1 MNQLEER
8 NYYEQED
15 ELDLLDLFRTIMKHK
30 YMIAIV
36 TIVITLFMIVGGYLY
51 NKSKAITTTIITLNY
66 PGRENG
72 KTPNGALL
80 TTNEIVPLDVLNN
93 VYDKHKDIIKEKDKR
108 DFINSVELVSV
119 VPDYIK
125 KRIEEAEKKGEKY
138 IYTPSE
144 FQIVS
149 KDNKKIVD
157 DIANESVASFIERYR
172 PNYTIQPIKIEG
184 DYDYPTVFELI
195 SDKIDTLK
203 TLVND
208 RDKKHFI
215 SNKSGYSF
223 DKIRQNIE
231 SLEKL
236 ELQDYYSY
244 YTVHNLSLD
253 MKAREVRYK
262 SNIQVLK
269 LQREGLI
276 SQRDTIKKMIDDY
289 RPGEKSFII
298 GNVGELQKKL
308 DQSDEYYGK
317 LIDQY
322 LNLNRSIVEKEQ
334 RIKKLEEENKVALVY
349 PTEQQK
355 EKMNLKLDVLI
366 NRLNSIIEDVNT
378 INDEY
383 IRVTYSNMISIT
395 APVIETTAGK
405 PLYMYLAVGIILGLF
420 TGIFFS
426 FIAEFKEDYKKR
438 YGK

>member
-15 ELDLLDLFRTIMKHK
+15 ELDLLDLVRTLMKHK

-36 TIVITLFMIVGGYLY
+36 TIVITLFMIVGGYFY
-51 NKSKAITTTIITLNY
+51 NKSKAITTTVITLNY
-66 PGRENG
+66 PDRENG

-108 DFINSVELVSV
+108 DFINSIDLVWMI
-119 VPDYIK
+119 PDHIK
-125 KRIEEAEKKGEKY
+125 KRIKDAENRGEKY
-138 IYTPSE
+138 NYTPSE

-262 SNIQVLK
+262 SDIQVLK

-289 RPGEKSFII
+289 RPGEKNFII

-395 APVIETTAGK
+395 APVIETTTGK
-405 PLYMYLAVGIILGLF
+405 PLYMYLALGIILGLF

-438 YGK
+438 YAK

>member
-8 NYYEQED
+8 KKLNREEV
-15 ELDLLDLFRTIMKHK
+15 DLLDLVRTVMKHK
-30 YMIAIV
+30 KLIVMV
-36 TIVITLFMIVGGYLY
+36 TIIVALFMTIGGYFY
-51 NKSKAITTTIITLNY
+51 NKSKAITTTVITLNY

-80 TTNEIVPLDVLNN
+80 TNSEILPLDVLNN
-93 VYDKHKDIIKEKDKR
+93 VYEKHKNEIKEKDRR
-108 DFINSVELVSV
+108 DFINSVDLVWMI
-119 VPDYIK
+119 PDYIK
-125 KRIEEAEKKGEKY
+125 KRIKDAENRGEKY
-138 IYTPSE
+138 NYTPSE

-184 DYDYPTVFELI
+184 DYDYPIIFELI
-195 SDKIDTLK
+195 SDRIDTLK

-262 SNIQVLK
+262 SDIQVLK
-269 LQREGLI
+269 LQKEGLI

-289 RPGEKSFII
+289 RPGEKNFII
-298 GNVGELQKKL
+298 GNIGDLQKKI
-308 DQSDEYYGK
+308 DQSDDYYGK

-322 LNLNRSIVEKEQ
+322 LTLNKAIVEKEQ

-405 PLYMYLAVGIILGLF
+405 PLYMYLALGIILGLF

>member
-15 ELDLLDLFRTIMKHK
+15 ELDLLDLVRTLMKHK

-36 TIVITLFMIVGGYLY
+36 TIVITLFMIVGGYFY

-262 SNIQVLK
+262 SDIQVLK

-322 LNLNRSIVEKEQ
+322 LSLNKAIVEKEQ

-395 APVIETTAGK
+395 APVIETTSGK
-405 PLYMYLAVGIILGLF
+405 PLYIYLAVGIILGLF

>member
-36 TIVITLFMIVGGYLY
+36 TIVITLCMIIGGYLY

-66 PGRENG
+66 PGCENG

-195 SDKIDTLK
+195 SDKIDILK

-262 SNIQVLK
+262 SDIQVLK
-269 LQREGLI
+269 LQKEGLI

-298 GNVGELQKKL
+298 GNIGDLQKKI
-308 DQSDEYYGK
+308 DQSDDYYGK

-322 LNLNRSIVEKEQ
+322 LTLNKAIVEKEQ

-395 APVIETTAGK
+395 APVIETTSGK
-405 PLYMYLAVGIILGLF
+405 PLYIYLAVGIILGLF

>member
-15 ELDLLDLFRTIMKHK
+15 ELDLLDLVRTLMKHK

-36 TIVITLFMIVGGYLY
+36 TIVITLFMIVGGYFY
-51 NKSKAITTTIITLNY
+51 NKSEAITTTIITLNY

-395 APVIETTAGK
+395 APVIETTSGK

-438 YGK
+438 YAK

>member
-1 MNQLEER
+1 MNRLEER

-15 ELDLLDLFRTIMKHK
+15 KVDLLDLVRTLMKRK

-36 TIVITLFMIVGGYLY
+36 TLIITLCMIIGGYLY
-51 NKSKAITTTIITLNY
+51 NKSKAITTTVITLNY

-108 DFINSVELVSV
+108 DFINSIDLVWMI
-119 VPDYIK
+119 PDHIK
-125 KRIEEAEKKGEKY
+125 KRIKDAENRGEKY
-138 IYTPSE
+138 NYTPSE

-405 PLYMYLAVGIILGLF
+405 PLYMYLALGIILGLF

>member
-195 SDKIDTLK
+195 SDKIDILK

-355 EKMNLKLDVLI
+355 EKMKLKLDVLI
-366 NRLNSIIEDVNT
+366 NRLNSIIEDVNN

-405 PLYMYLAVGIILGLF
+405 PLYMYLALGIILGLF

>member
-8 NYYEQED
+8 KKLNREEV
-15 ELDLLDLFRTIMKHK
+15 DLLDLVRTVMKHK
-30 YMIAIV
+30 NLIVIV
-36 TIVITLFMIVGGYLY
+36 TIIIALLMTIGGYFY

-108 DFINSVELVSV
+108 DFINSIDLVWMI
-119 VPDYIK
+119 PDHIK
-125 KRIEEAEKKGEKY
+125 KRIKDAENRGEKY

-262 SNIQVLK
+262 SDIQVLK

-289 RPGEKSFII
+289 RPGEKNFII

-405 PLYMYLAVGIILGLF
+405 PLYMYLALGIILGLF

>member
-8 NYYEQED
+8 NYDEQED
-15 ELDLLDLFRTIMKHK
+15 ELDLLDLVRTLMKHK

-36 TIVITLFMIVGGYLY
+36 TIVITLFMIVGGYFY

-138 IYTPSE
+138 NYTPSE

-262 SNIQVLK
+262 SDIQVLK
-269 LQREGLI
+269 LQKEGLI

-289 RPGEKSFII
+289 RPGEKNFII

-395 APVIETTAGK
+395 APVIETTTGK

>member
-15 ELDLLDLFRTIMKHK
+15 ELDLLDLVRTLMKHK

-36 TIVITLFMIVGGYLY
+36 TIVITLFMIVGGYFY

-322 LNLNRSIVEKEQ
+322 LNLNKAIVEKEQ

-395 APVIETTAGK
+395 APVIETTSGK

-438 YGK
+438 YAK

>member
-15 ELDLLDLFRTIMKHK
+15 ELDLLDLVRTLMKHK

-36 TIVITLFMIVGGYLY
+36 TIVITLFMIVGGYFY
-51 NKSKAITTTIITLNY
+51 NKSEAITTTIITLNY

-80 TTNEIVPLDVLNN
+80 TTNEIVPLGVLNN

-195 SDKIDTLK
+195 SDKIDILK

-355 EKMNLKLDVLI
+355 EKMKLKLDVLI

-405 PLYMYLAVGIILGLF
+405 PLYMYLALGIILGLF

>member
-15 ELDLLDLFRTIMKHK
+15 ELDLLDLVRTLMKHK

-36 TIVITLFMIVGGYLY
+36 TIVITLFMIVGGYFY

-262 SNIQVLK
+262 SDIQVLK

-289 RPGEKSFII
+289 RPGEKNFII

-405 PLYMYLAVGIILGLF
+405 PLYMYLALGIILGLF

>member
-8 NYYEQED
+8 NYDEQED

-93 VYDKHKDIIKEKDKR
+93 VYDKHKDIVKEKDKR

-195 SDKIDTLK
+195 SDKIDILK

-289 RPGEKSFII
+289 RPGEKNFII

-355 EKMNLKLDVLI
+355 EKMKLKLDVLI

-405 PLYMYLAVGIILGLF
+405 PLYMYLALGIILGLF

>member
-15 ELDLLDLFRTIMKHK
+15 KLDLLDLVRTLMKHK
-30 YMIAIV
+30 HMIAVV

-51 NKSKAITTTIITLNY
+51 NKSKAITTTVITLNY

-195 SDKIDTLK
+195 SDKIDILK

-355 EKMNLKLDVLI
+355 EKMKLKLDVLI

-405 PLYMYLAVGIILGLF
+405 PLYMYLALGIILGLF

>member
-15 ELDLLDLFRTIMKHK
+15 ELDLLDLVRTLMKHK

-36 TIVITLFMIVGGYLY
+36 TIVITLFMIVGGYFY

-172 PNYTIQPIKIEG
+172 PNYTIQRIKIEG

-262 SNIQVLK
+262 SDIQVLK

-395 APVIETTAGK
+395 APVIETTSGK

-438 YGK
+438 YAK

>member
-8 NYYEQED
+8 KKINGE
-15 ELDLLDLFRTIMKHK
+15 ELDLIDLIGIVMKHK
-30 YMIAIV
+30 KLIVIV
-36 TIVITLFMIVGGYLY
+36 TIIITLFMTIGGYFY
-51 NKSKAITTTIITLNY
+51 NKSKSITTTVITLNY

-72 KTPNGALL
+72 KTPNGSLL
-80 TTNEIVPLDVLNN
+80 TNSEILPLDVLNN
-93 VYDKHKDIIKEKDKR
+93 VYEKHKDEIKEKDKR
-108 DFINSVELVSV
+108 DFINSIDLVWMI
-119 VPDYIK
+119 PDYIK
-125 KRIEEAEKKGEKY
+125 TRIKDAEEKGEKY

-144 FQIVS
+144 IKIVA
-149 KDNKKIVD
+149 KANKKIVD
-157 DIANESVASFIERYR
+157 DIANESVATFIEKYR
-172 PNYTIQPIKIEG
+172 PNYTIQPIKIEA
-184 DYDYPTVFELI
+184 DYDYSIIFELI
-195 SDKIDTLK
+195 SDRIETLK

-262 SNIQVLK
+262 SDIQVLK

-405 PLYMYLAVGIILGLF
+405 PLYMYLALGIILGLF

>member
-15 ELDLLDLFRTIMKHK
+15 ELDLLDLVRTLMKHK

-36 TIVITLFMIVGGYLY
+36 TIVITLFMIVGGYFY

-262 SNIQVLK
+262 SDIQVLK

-289 RPGEKSFII
+289 RPGEKNFII

-395 APVIETTAGK
+395 APVIETTSGK

>member
-8 NYYEQED
+8 KKINGEEV
-15 ELDLLDLFRTIMKHK
+15 DLLDLVRTVMKHK
-30 YMIAIV
+30 KLIVMV
-36 TIVITLFMIVGGYLY
+36 TIIVALFMTIGGYFY
-51 NKSKAITTTIITLNY
+51 NKSKAITTTVITLNY

-108 DFINSVELVSV
+108 DFINSIDLVWMI
-119 VPDYIK
+119 PDHIK
-125 KRIEEAEKKGEKY
+125 KRIKDAENRGEKY
-138 IYTPSE
+138 NYTPSE

-262 SNIQVLK
+262 SDIQVLK

-289 RPGEKSFII
+289 RPGEKNFII

-395 APVIETTAGK
+395 APVIETTSGK

-420 TGIFFS
+420 TGIFLAFA
-426 FIAEFKEDYKKR
+426 AEFKEDYKKR

>member
-15 ELDLLDLFRTIMKHK
+15 ELDLLDLVRTLMKHK

-36 TIVITLFMIVGGYLY
+36 TIVITLFMIVGGYFY

-262 SNIQVLK
+262 SDIQVLK

-276 SQRDTIKKMIDDY
+276 FQRDTIKKMIDDY

-322 LNLNRSIVEKEQ
+322 LSLNKAIVEKEQ

-395 APVIETTAGK
+395 APVIETTSGK
-405 PLYMYLAVGIILGLF
+405 PLYIYLAVGIILGLF

-438 YGK
+438 YAK

>member
-15 ELDLLDLFRTIMKHK
+15 ELDLLDLVRTLMKHK

-36 TIVITLFMIVGGYLY
+36 TIVITLFMIVGGYFY

-262 SNIQVLK
+262 SDIQVLK

-322 LNLNRSIVEKEQ
+322 LSLNKAIVEKEQ

-395 APVIETTAGK
+395 APVIETTSGK

-438 YGK
+438 YAK

>member
-1 MNQLEER
+1 MNRLEER

-15 ELDLLDLFRTIMKHK
+15 KLDLLDLVRTLMKRK

-36 TIVITLFMIVGGYLY
+36 TLIITLCMIIGGYLY
-51 NKSKAITTTIITLNY
+51 NKSKAITTTVITLNY

-108 DFINSVELVSV
+108 DFINSIDLVWMI
-119 VPDYIK
+119 PDHIK
-125 KRIEEAEKKGEKY
+125 KRIKDAENRGEKY
-138 IYTPSE
+138 NYTPSE

-262 SNIQVLK
+262 SDIQVLK

-289 RPGEKSFII
+289 RPGEKNFII

-395 APVIETTAGK
+395 APVIETTSGK

>member
-36 TIVITLFMIVGGYLY
+36 TIVITLCMIIGGYLY

-262 SNIQVLK
+262 SDIQVLK

-322 LNLNRSIVEKEQ
+322 LSLNKAIVEKEQ

-405 PLYMYLAVGIILGLF
+405 PLYMYLALGIILGLF

>member
-8 NYYEQED
+8 KKINGEEV
-15 ELDLLDLFRTIMKHK
+15 DLLDLVRTVMKHK
-30 YMIAIV
+30 KLIVMV
-36 TIVITLFMIVGGYLY
+36 TIIVALLMTIGGYFY
-51 NKSKAITTTIITLNY
+51 NKSKAITTTVITLNY

-108 DFINSVELVSV
+108 DFINSIDLVWMI
-119 VPDYIK
+119 PDHIK
-125 KRIEEAEKKGEKY
+125 KRIKDAENRGEKY
-138 IYTPSE
+138 NYTPSE

-262 SNIQVLK
+262 SDIQVLK

-289 RPGEKSFII
+289 RPGEKNFII

-405 PLYMYLAVGIILGLF
+405 PLYMYLALGIILGLF

>member
-262 SNIQVLK
+262 SDIQVLK

-289 RPGEKSFII
+289 RPGEKNFII

-395 APVIETTAGK
+395 APVIETTSGK

-438 YGK
+438 YAK

>member
-15 ELDLLDLFRTIMKHK
+15 ELDLLDLVRTLMKHK

-36 TIVITLFMIVGGYLY
+36 TIVITLFMIVGGYFY

-144 FQIVS
+144 FQILS

-262 SNIQVLK
+262 SDIQVLK

-395 APVIETTAGK
+395 APVIETTSGK
-405 PLYMYLAVGIILGLF
+405 PLYIYLAVGIILGLF

>member
-8 NYYEQED
+8 KKLNREEV
-15 ELDLLDLFRTIMKHK
+15 DLLDLVRTVMKHK
-30 YMIAIV
+30 NLIVIV
-36 TIVITLFMIVGGYLY
+36 TIIIALLMTIGGYFY
-51 NKSKAITTTIITLNY
+51 NKSKAITTTVITLNY

-80 TTNEIVPLDVLNN
+80 TNSEILPLDVLNN
-93 VYDKHKDIIKEKDKR
+93 VYEKHKNEIKEKDRR
-108 DFINSVELVSV
+108 DFINSVDLVWMI
-119 VPDYIK
+119 PDYIK
-125 KRIEEAEKKGEKY
+125 KRIKDAENRGEKY
-138 IYTPSE
+138 NYTPSE

-184 DYDYPTVFELI
+184 DYDYPIIFELI
-195 SDKIDTLK
+195 SDRIDTLK

-262 SNIQVLK
+262 SDIQVLK

-289 RPGEKSFII
+289 RPGEKNFII

-395 APVIETTAGK
+395 APVIETTTGK

-420 TGIFFS
+420 TGIFLAFV
-426 FIAEFKEDYKKR
+426 AEFKEDYKKR

>member
-15 ELDLLDLFRTIMKHK
+15 ELDLLDLVRTLMKRK

-36 TIVITLFMIVGGYLY
+36 TIVITLFMIVGGYFY
-51 NKSKAITTTIITLNY
+51 NKSKAITTTVITLNY

-108 DFINSVELVSV
+108 DFINSIDLVWMI
-119 VPDYIK
+119 PDHIK
-125 KRIEEAEKKGEKY
+125 KRIKDAENRGEKY

-262 SNIQVLK
+262 SDIQVLK

-289 RPGEKSFII
+289 RPGEKNFII

-405 PLYMYLAVGIILGLF
+405 PLYMYLALGIILGLF

>member
-15 ELDLLDLFRTIMKHK
+15 ELDLLDLVRTLMKHK

-36 TIVITLFMIVGGYLY
+36 TIVITLFMIVGGYFY

-108 DFINSVELVSV
+108 DFINSIDLVWMI
-119 VPDYIK
+119 PDHIK
-125 KRIEEAEKKGEKY
+125 KRIKDAENRGEKY

-262 SNIQVLK
+262 SDIQVLK

-289 RPGEKSFII
+289 RPGEKNFII

-395 APVIETTAGK
+395 APVIETTSGK
-405 PLYMYLAVGIILGLF
+405 PLYIYLAVGIILGLF

>member
-1 MNQLEER
+1 MNRLEER

-15 ELDLLDLFRTIMKHK
+15 KVDLLDLVRTLMKHK
-30 YMIAIV
+30 HMIAVV

-51 NKSKAITTTIITLNY
+51 NKSKAITTTVITLNY

-108 DFINSVELVSV
+108 NFINSIDLVWMI
-119 VPDYIK
+119 PDYIK
-125 KRIEEAEKKGEKY
+125 KRIKDAESRGEKY
-138 IYTPSE
+138 IYVPSE

-195 SDKIDTLK
+195 RDKIDSLK
-203 TLVND
+203 IIVND

-223 DKIRQNIE
+223 DKIRQNLE
-231 SLEKL
+231 SVEKL

-253 MKAREVRYK
+253 IKARETRYK
-262 SNIQVLK
+262 SDMQVLK

-395 APVIETTAGK
+395 APVIETTSGK

>member
-195 SDKIDTLK
+195 SDKIDILK

-355 EKMNLKLDVLI
+355 EKMKLKLDVLI

-405 PLYMYLAVGIILGLF
+405 PLYMYLALGIILGLF

>member
-1 MNQLEER
+1 MNRLEER

-15 ELDLLDLFRTIMKHK
+15 KVDLLDLVRTLMKHK
-30 YMIAIV
+30 HMIAVV
-36 TIVITLFMIVGGYLY
+36 TIVITLFMIVGGYFY
-51 NKSKAITTTIITLNY
+51 NKSKAITTNVITLNY

-108 DFINSVELVSV
+108 DFINSIDLVWMI
-119 VPDYIK
+119 PDHIK
-125 KRIEEAEKKGEKY
+125 KRIKDAENRGEKY
-138 IYTPSE
+138 NYTPSE

-157 DIANESVASFIERYR
+157 DIANESLASFIERYR

-262 SNIQVLK
+262 SDIQVLK

-289 RPGEKSFII
+289 RPGEKNFII

-405 PLYMYLAVGIILGLF
+405 QLYMYLALGIILGLF

>member
-1 MNQLEER
+1 MNRLEER

-15 ELDLLDLFRTIMKHK
+15 KLDLLDLVRTLMKRK

-36 TIVITLFMIVGGYLY
+36 TLIITLCMIIGGYLY
-51 NKSKAITTTIITLNY
+51 NKSKAITTTVITLNY

-108 DFINSVELVSV
+108 DFINSIDLVWMI
-119 VPDYIK
+119 PDHIK
-125 KRIEEAEKKGEKY
+125 KRIKDAENRGEKY
-138 IYTPSE
+138 NYTPSE
-144 FQIVS
+144 FQIRS
-149 KDNKKIVD
+149 KYNTKIVG

-262 SNIQVLK
+262 SDIQVLK

-289 RPGEKSFII
+289 RPGEKNFII

-334 RIKKLEEENKVALVY
+334 RTRKLEEENKVALVY

-395 APVIETTAGK
+395 APVIETTSGK

>member
-15 ELDLLDLFRTIMKHK
+15 ELDLLDLVRTLMKHK

-36 TIVITLFMIVGGYLY
+36 TIVITLFMIVGGYFY

-262 SNIQVLK
+262 SDIQVLK

-322 LNLNRSIVEKEQ
+322 LNLNKAIVEKEQ

-395 APVIETTAGK
+395 APVIETTSGK

-438 YGK
+438 YAK

>member
-1 MNQLEER
+1 
-8 NYYEQED
+8 
-15 ELDLLDLFRTIMKHK
+15 
-30 YMIAIV
+30 
-36 TIVITLFMIVGGYLY
+36 
-51 NKSKAITTTIITLNY
+51 
-66 PGRENG
+66 
-72 KTPNGALL
+72 
-80 TTNEIVPLDVLNN
+80 
-93 VYDKHKDIIKEKDKR
+93 
-108 DFINSVELVSV
+108 
-119 VPDYIK
+119 
-125 KRIEEAEKKGEKY
+125 
-138 IYTPSE
+138 
-144 FQIVS
+144 
-149 KDNKKIVD
+149 
-157 DIANESVASFIERYR
+157 
-172 PNYTIQPIKIEG
+172 
-184 DYDYPTVFELI
+184 
-195 SDKIDTLK
+195 
-203 TLVND
+203 
-208 RDKKHFI
+208 
-215 SNKSGYSF
+215 
-223 DKIRQNIE
+223 
-231 SLEKL
+231 
-236 ELQDYYSY
+236 
-244 YTVHNLSLD
+244 

-289 RPGEKSFII
+289 RPGEKNFII

-395 APVIETTAGK
+395 APVIETTSGK

>member
-1 MNQLEER
+1 MNRLEER

-15 ELDLLDLFRTIMKHK
+15 KVDLLDLVRTLMKHK
-30 YMIAIV
+30 HMIAVV

-51 NKSKAITTTIITLNY
+51 NKSKAITTTVITLNY

-108 DFINSVELVSV
+108 DFINSIDLVWMI
-119 VPDYIK
+119 PDHIK
-125 KRIEEAEKKGEKY
+125 KRIKDAENRGEKY
-138 IYTPSE
+138 NYTPSE

-253 MKAREVRYK
+253 MKEREVRYK
-262 SNIQVLK
+262 SDIQVLK

-322 LNLNRSIVEKEQ
+322 LSLNKAIVEKEQ

-395 APVIETTAGK
+395 APVIETTSGK

-420 TGIFFS
+420 TGIFLAFA
-426 FIAEFKEDYKKR
+426 AEFKEDYKKR

>member
-8 NYYEQED
+8 KKLNREEV
-15 ELDLLDLFRTIMKHK
+15 DLLDLVRTVMKHK
-30 YMIAIV
+30 NLIVIV
-36 TIVITLFMIVGGYLY
+36 TIIIALLMTIGGYFY
-51 NKSKAITTTIITLNY
+51 NKSKAITTTVITLNY

-108 DFINSVELVSV
+108 DFINSIDLVWMI
-119 VPDYIK
+119 PDHIK
-125 KRIEEAEKKGEKY
+125 KRIKDAENRGEKY

-262 SNIQVLK
+262 SDIQVLK

-289 RPGEKSFII
+289 RPGEKNFII

-405 PLYMYLAVGIILGLF
+405 PLYMYLALGIILGLF

>member
-8 NYYEQED
+8 KKVTGD
-15 ELDLLDLFRTIMKHK
+15 ENDLLCLVRILMKHK
-30 YMIAIV
+30 HMIAVV

-51 NKSKAITTTIITLNY
+51 NKSKAITTTVITLNY

-108 DFINSVELVSV
+108 DFINSIDLVWMI
-119 VPDYIK
+119 PDHIK
-125 KRIEEAEKKGEKY
+125 KRIKDAENRGEKY
-138 IYTPSE
+138 NYTPSE

-262 SNIQVLK
+262 SDIQVLK

-289 RPGEKSFII
+289 RPGEKNFII

-395 APVIETTAGK
+395 APVIETTTGK
-405 PLYMYLAVGIILGLF
+405 PLYMYLALGIILGLF

>member
-1 MNQLEER
+1 MNRLEER

-15 ELDLLDLFRTIMKHK
+15 ELDLLDLVRTLMKHK

-36 TIVITLFMIVGGYLY
+36 TIVITLFMIVGGYFY
-51 NKSKAITTTIITLNY
+51 NKSEAITTTIITLNY

-262 SNIQVLK
+262 SDIQVLK

-289 RPGEKSFII
+289 RPGEKNFII

-405 PLYMYLAVGIILGLF
+405 PLYMYLALGIILGFF

-426 FIAEFKEDYKKR
+426 FIAKFKEDYKKR